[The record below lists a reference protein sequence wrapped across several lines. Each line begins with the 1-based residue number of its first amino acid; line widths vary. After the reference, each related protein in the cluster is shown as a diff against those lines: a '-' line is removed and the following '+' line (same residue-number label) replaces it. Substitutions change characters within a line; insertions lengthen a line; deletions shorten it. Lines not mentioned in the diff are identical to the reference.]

1 MRDFMYIRIN
11 EKFNDLIDDIKSKCE
26 SKNYPL
32 PSLIKNHNI
41 PEEFLFSDEEGE
53 EFKQFLEDFPEF
65 KSIVNFILNDEQEE
79 VVTYDNHK
87 FLSIEAGP
95 GAGKTRVLIEKVNYM
110 VNELGV
116 KPESLL
122 LITFTTKT
130 AEELQERLIE
140 GELSKSDVQKMQI
153 STIHSLCI
161 KLLEDHGDVG
171 YDIIAD
177 DYGEKVNMFIGKH
190 LKDLGFVDEYFI
202 PNSQISYIIK
212 KYNEFSAFKV
222 DTDKLVEYIEKEW
235 PIDPGYSKYVH
246 DYMETHDGK
255 FPRKDI
261 EKKENKAYKDSWYN
275 AKYLQIA
282 RSYPKYK
289 ELLEEVHAID
299 YNQMQIKA
307 LELLEKDNDVQYTNV
322 LIDEFQDT
330 DPIQMKIFERL
341 MDNIKTKSD
350 PTSFTV
356 VGDLNQRIYGFR
368 GSTKDYFK
376 YLRDNYADDFEFKS
390 LSTNYRSTNQI
401 IDISEDFIKHQR
413 DDKSPLQKPKYGRKV
428 ENKIYYLLNEDK
440 ASEAK
445 NIFEIIKYLKKEDKI
460 NNYSDIGILSRS
472 VKGGKFKD
480 LIEFF
485 EEHNATHCEDEKIPY
500 QIKGVSNILKQ
511 DEVKSILTLMYHL
524 VQDED
529 PHNHIMDKWTSDW
542 LNLKAYT
549 GANFNQVLFDLS
561 EDTKKILNDLQE
573 DFKQKVIDTEK
584 EVYFDLTGK
593 NSQIEVFSGV
603 FNRDEEIIIEIFKRL
618 EKPILTDENLV
629 RYGVT
634 DPDDLKFFKELNK
647 LKRKVSSDEVEFYNR
662 PTVSDVY
669 FELLTKITGYFTED
683 NINSHEAET
692 FNLSSLTQTIS
703 NFEEMRY
710 ERDFRGFF
718 WFVYRTIEGHDA
730 YSSNDGGVQIMTVH
744 SSKGLEFP
752 VTILASLSDNGFPM
766 EYKDPNPDN
775 GWIKRVG
782 YAFYTPKYCLDYK
795 KDEVNEGD
803 AYEDIMAEDKRRYY
817 EEEERIIYVA
827 MTRAEDTLI
836 LSSIVNDCE
845 ASRKIALQR
854 SDDVEYLKSIT
865 KAPECVQNAID
876 ANLQNSCELID
887 PNNIEINTIPR
898 EPKKIKEEPVN
909 LSFTALENYQNCP
922 FKYKMS
928 NILNFNKSQRAVIE
942 DGIFIHDA
950 LDVINKKILINDNVY
965 VGDDEVASTVE
976 SLFKKDN
983 YDLEEKSPEKFES
996 KLKRI
1001 TEDVLYYY
1009 NNYGKNLRI
1018 IDSEY
1023 PFHYKDKHY
1032 VLNGKIDLI
1041 CERDG
1046 KMVILDYKNT
1056 SLKYVDED
1064 MKKKY
1069 KQKYRKQLHLYV
1081 LALRDQNK
1089 EYIGREIDEVEI
1101 YAIKSRDTLTFDVE
1115 ENIIEDLREQLN
1127 QAALDIKSGKFNS
1140 KKCGDCKYCHYSKI
1154 CNQNIMD

>member
-1 MRDFMYIRIN
+1 MYMKIN
-11 EKFNDLIDDIKSKCE
+11 EDKFNELVGEIKATCE

-32 PSLIKNHNI
+32 PSIIENHNLS
-41 PEEFLFSDEEGE
+41 EEYIFSDEEGD

-65 KSIVNFILNDEQEE
+65 DGIVKFMLNEEQEE

-87 FLSIEAGP
+87 FLSVEAGP
-95 GAGKTRVLIEKVNYM
+95 GAGKTRVLIEKVQYM
-110 VNELGV
+110 VKELGV

-122 LITFTTKT
+122 IITFSTKA

-140 GELSKSDVQKMQI
+140 GDLSKSDVQKMQI

-161 KLLEDHGDVG
+161 KLLEEHGDVG

-177 DYGEKVNMFIGKH
+177 DYGEKVNMFVGKH
-190 LKDLGFVDEYFI
+190 LKDLGFVDEYYI

-212 KYNEFSAFKV
+212 KYDEYSAFKV
-222 DTDKLVEYIEKEW
+222 DTEKLVEYIENEW

-246 DYMETHDGK
+246 DYMDAHDGN
-255 FPRKDI
+255 FPIKDI
-261 EKKENKAYKDSWYN
+261 DKKENKKYKDSWYR

-289 ELLEEVHAID
+289 DLLEDVHAID
-299 YNQMQIKA
+299 FNQMQIKA
-307 LELLEKDNDVQYTNV
+307 LELLERDNDVQYTNV

-330 DPIQMKIFERL
+330 DPIQMKIFEQL
-341 MDNIKTKSD
+341 MDNIKSKAK

-356 VGDLNQRIYGFR
+356 VGDINQRIYGFR

-376 YLRDNYADDFEFKS
+376 YLRDNYAEDFEFKS
-390 LSTNYRSTNQI
+390 LPTNYRSTNQI

-413 DDKSPLQKPKYGRKV
+413 DEKSSLKKPKYGRGV
-428 ENKIYYLLNEDK
+428 ENNVYYLLNEDK
-440 ASEAK
+440 ASEAR
-445 NIFEIIKYLKKEDKI
+445 NIFEIIKYLKKEGKI
-460 NNYSDIGILSRS
+460 NHYSDIGILARS
-472 VKGGKFKD
+472 VKGTKFQD
-480 LIEFF
+480 LIDLFN
-485 EEHNATHCEDEKIPY
+485 EHNSTHPDDEKIPY
-500 QIKGVSNILKQ
+500 KIKGLSNILKR
-511 DEVKSILTLMYHL
+511 DEIKSILTLMYHL
-524 VQDED
+524 VQDEN
-529 PHNHIMDKWTSDW
+529 PHNFIPDRWTSEW

-561 EDTKKILNDLQE
+561 DETKDILNKLQE
-573 DFKQKVIDTEK
+573 DFEQKVQDIEK
-584 EVYFDLTGK
+584 EVYYDKTEK
-593 NSQIEVFSGV
+593 TSQITTFSGV
-603 FNRDEEIIIEIFKRL
+603 FKNRDEEIITEIFNRL
-618 EKPILTDENLV
+618 ERPVLTDENLI

-634 DPDDLKFFKELNK
+634 NQDDLKFFKELNK

-683 NINSHEAET
+683 NINAHEEET
-692 FNLSSLTQTIS
+692 FNLSSLTSTIS

-710 ERDFRGFF
+710 ERDFRGFY

-730 YSSNDGGVQIMTVH
+730 YSAEEDGVQIMTVH

-766 EYKDPNPDN
+766 EYKDPNPDK
-775 GWIKRVG
+775 GWIHHVG
-782 YAFYTPKYCLDYK
+782 YAFYTPKHCLEYK

-803 AYEDIMAEDKRRYY
+803 TYEQIMEEDKRIYY
-817 EEEERIIYVA
+817 EEEERAIYVA

-836 LSSIVNDCE
+836 LSSIVDNCE
-845 ASRKIALQR
+845 ASRKIALER
-854 SDDVEYLKSIT
+854 PNDIEYIKSIT
-865 KAPECVQNAID
+865 KAPGCVQNAID
-876 ANLQNSCELID
+876 ANLANRCILID
-887 PNNIEINTIPR
+887 PNNIEIETIPR
-898 EPKKIKEEPVN
+898 KSKEIEGELVN

-928 NILNFNKSQRAVIE
+928 DILNFTKSQRAVIE
-942 DGIFIHDA
+942 DGIFVHDA
-950 LDVINKKILINDNVY
+950 LDVINKKIKLNNNEYI
-965 VGDDEVASTVE
+965 GDDEVAKTVE

-983 YDLEEKSPEKFES
+983 YDLEEKDPGKFKS

-1009 NNYGKNLRI
+1009 NNYGKHLKI

-1023 PFHYKDKHY
+1023 PFHYKDTHY

-1046 KMVILDYKNT
+1046 KLVILDYKNT
-1056 SLKYVDED
+1056 SLDFIDEELEEKYRQ
-1064 MKKKY
+1064 KY
-1069 KQKYRKQLHLYV
+1069 KKQLHLYV

-1089 EYIGREIDEVEI
+1089 EYIGRDIDEVEI
-1101 YAIKSRDTLTFDVE
+1101 YAIKSRDTWTFDVE
-1115 ENIIEDLREQLN
+1115 ESIIEDLREQLN
-1127 QAALDIKSGKFNS
+1127 QAALDIKSGDKFGS
-1140 KKCGDCKYCHYSKI
+1140 RKCGDCKYCQYSKI
-1154 CNQNIMD
+1154 CNQNSMD

>member
-1 MRDFMYIRIN
+1 MYIKFN
-11 EKFNDLIDDIKSKCE
+11 KEKVNDLIDEIKNTCE
-26 SKNYPL
+26 SNNTPL
-32 PSLIKNHNI
+32 PSVLKNHDVLNEYI
-41 PEEFLFSDEEGE
+41 FPDEEGKE
-53 EFKQFLEDFPEF
+53 LKQFLDEVPEF
-65 KSIVNFILNDEQEE
+65 KGIVKFVLNKEQEE

-122 LITFTTKT
+122 IITFSTK
-130 AEELQERLIE
+130 AADELQERLIE
-140 GELSKSDVQKMQI
+140 GELSKADVQKMQI

-161 KLLEDHGDVG
+161 KLLEEHGDVG

-177 DYGEKVNMFIGKH
+177 ESSEKVNMFIGKH
-190 LKDLGFVDEYFI
+190 LKDLGFVDEYYI

-212 KYNEFSAFKV
+212 KYDEYSAFKV
-222 DTDKLVEYIEKEW
+222 DTNKLVEYIEKEW
-235 PIDPGYSKYVH
+235 PIHPDYAKYVH
-246 DYMETHDGK
+246 NYMESHDGN

-261 EKKENKAYKDSWYN
+261 DKPENKEFKKSWYN

-289 ELLEEVHAID
+289 KLLEDVHAID
-299 YNQMQIKA
+299 FNQMQIKA
-307 LELLEKDNDVQYTNV
+307 LELLEKDNNVPYTNV

-341 MDNIKTKSD
+341 MDNIKSKPA

-376 YLRDNYADDFEFKS
+376 YLRDNFADDFEFKS
-390 LSTNYRSTNQI
+390 LPTNYRSTNQI

-413 DDKSPLQKPKYGRKV
+413 DEKSSLQKPKYGRNV
-428 ENKIYYLLNEDK
+428 ENNVYYMLNEDK
-440 ASEAK
+440 ASEAR
-445 NIFEIIKYLKKEDKI
+445 NIFEIIKYLKREGKI
-460 NNYSDIGILSRS
+460 NSFSDIGILSRS
-472 VKGGKFKD
+472 VKGNKFKD
-480 LIEFF
+480 LIELLN
-485 EEHNATHCEDEKIPY
+485 EHNKTHSESEKIPY
-500 QIKGVSNILKQ
+500 KIRGLSNILER

-561 EDTKKILNDLQE
+561 DDTKKILNDLQDE
-573 DFKQKVIDTEK
+573 FEQNVIDTEK
-584 EVYFDLTGK
+584 EVYEEFTGK
-593 NSQIEVFSGV
+593 KSGKSVFSGI
-603 FNRDEEIIIEIFKRL
+603 FGRDEEIIIEIFNRL
-618 EKPILTDENLV
+618 ERPVLTDENLI

-634 DPDDLKFFKELNK
+634 DPDDLKFFNELNK

-683 NINSHEAET
+683 NINSHEDET
-692 FNLSSLTQTIS
+692 FNISSLTSTIS

-710 ERDFRGFF
+710 ERDFRGFY
-718 WFVYRTIEGHDA
+718 WFVYRTIAGHDA
-730 YSSNDGGVQIMTVH
+730 YSANDDGVQIMTVH
-744 SSKGLEFP
+744 TSKGLEFP
-752 VTILASLSDNGFPM
+752 VTILASLSDKGFPM
-766 EYKDPNPDN
+766 EYKDPNPEN
-775 GWIKRVG
+775 GFIYRVG
-782 YAFYTPKYCLDYK
+782 YAFYTPKHCLDYK

-803 AYEDIMAEDKRRYY
+803 TYEKIMEEDKRTYY

-836 LSSIVNDCE
+836 LSSIVDNCE
-845 ASRKIALQR
+845 ASRNVALER
-854 SDDVEYLKSIT
+854 PDDIEYLKSIT
-865 KAPECVQNAID
+865 KAPECVQKAID
-876 ANLQNSCELID
+876 ENLVNNCILIN
-887 PNNIEINTIPR
+887 PNNIEIDTISR
-898 EPKKIKEEPVN
+898 EAKEAEEELVN
-909 LSFTALENYQNCP
+909 LSYTALENYQNCP

-928 NILNFNKSQRAVIE
+928 NILNFNKSERAVIE

-950 LDVINKKILINDNVY
+950 LDVINKKIKLNDNEY
-965 VGDDEVASTVE
+965 IGDEEVASTVE

-983 YDLEEKSPEKFES
+983 YDLEEKDPDKFES

-1009 NNYGKNLRI
+1009 KHYGKNIKI

-1023 PFHYKDKHY
+1023 PFHYKDEHY

-1041 CERDG
+1041 CERDE
-1046 KMVILDYKNT
+1046 KLIILDYKNS
-1056 SLKYVDED
+1056 SLDFIDEELEE
-1064 MKKKY
+1064 KY
-1069 KQKYRKQLHLYV
+1069 KQKYKKQLHMYV

-1089 EYIGREIDEVEI
+1089 EYIGRDIDKVEI
-1101 YAIKSRDTLTFDVE
+1101 YAIKSKDTLTFDVE
-1115 ENIIEDLREQLN
+1115 EDLIEDLREQLN
-1127 QAALDIKSGKFNS
+1127 QAAVDIKSGEFTS
-1140 KKCGDCKYCHYSKI
+1140 RKCGDCKYCQYSKI
-1154 CNQNIMD
+1154 CNQQ

>member
-1 MRDFMYIRIN
+1 MYI
-11 EKFNDLIDDIKSKCE
+11 KFNKERFNDSIDEIQTACKSNEYKLP
-26 SKNYPL
+26 SILKNYNL
-32 PSLIKNHNI
+32 
-41 PEEFLFSDEEGE
+41 PEEYIFPDDEGE
-53 EFKQFLEDFPEF
+53 EFKQFLKDFPEF
-65 KSIVNFILNDEQEE
+65 KGIVKFILNKEQEE
-79 VVTYDNHK
+79 VVTYDIHK

-122 LITFTTKT
+122 IITFSTKS

-140 GELSKSDVQKMQI
+140 GNLSKSDVQKMQI

-161 KLLEDHGDVG
+161 KLLEEHGDVG

-190 LKDLGFVDEYFI
+190 LKDLGFVDEYYI
-202 PNSQISYIIK
+202 PNSQISYIVD
-212 KYNEFSAFKV
+212 KYNEYSAFKV
-222 DTDKLVEYIEKEW
+222 DTDKLVEYIENEW
-235 PIDPGYSKYVH
+235 PIDPGYSNYVH
-246 DYMETHDGK
+246 TYMENHDGN

-261 EKKENKAYKDSWYN
+261 DKKGNEAYKKSWYR

-282 RSYPKYK
+282 RSYPKYID
-289 ELLEEVHAID
+289 LLEEVHAID

-307 LELLEKDNDVQYTNV
+307 LELLEDNNDVQYTNV
-322 LIDEFQDT
+322 LVDEFQDT

-341 MDNIKTKSD
+341 MDNIKSKSG

-356 VGDLNQRIYGFR
+356 VGDINQRIYGFR

-376 YLRDNYADDFEFKS
+376 YLRDNFADDFEFKS

-413 DDKSPLQKPKYGRKV
+413 DERSPLQKPEYGRKE
-428 ENKIYYLLNEDK
+428 ENNIYYLLNEDK

-445 NIFEIIKYLKKEDKI
+445 NLFEIIKYLKNNGKI
-460 NNYSDIGILSRS
+460 NHYSDIGILSRS
-472 VKGGKFKD
+472 VKGKKFTD
-480 LIEFF
+480 LIGLL
-485 EEHNATHCEDEKIPY
+485 EEHNSQNPNDKIPY
-500 QIKGVSNILKQ
+500 QIRGLRNILKR
-511 DEVKSILTLMYHL
+511 DEIKSILTLMYHL
-524 VQDED
+524 IQDEN

-561 EDTKKILNDLQE
+561 EDTKNILNKLQE
-573 DFKQKVIDTEK
+573 DFEQKVIDTEK
-584 EVYFDLTGK
+584 EVYKDFTGK
-593 NSQIEVFSGV
+593 KSGKWKFSGI
-603 FNRDEEIIIEIFKRL
+603 FDRDEEILIEIFNRL
-618 EKPILTDENLV
+618 ERPILTDENLI

-634 DPDDLKFFKELNK
+634 DKNDLKFFKELNK
-647 LKRKVSSDEVEFYNR
+647 LKLKVSSDEVEFYNR

-683 NINSHEAET
+683 NINAHEEET
-692 FNLSSLTQTIS
+692 FNLSSITETIS

-710 ERDFRGFF
+710 ERDFRGFY

-730 YSSNDGGVQIMTVH
+730 YSKQDDGLQIMTVH
-744 SSKGLEFP
+744 TSKGLEFP
-752 VTILASLSDNGFPM
+752 VTILASLSDKVFPM
-766 EYKDPNPDN
+766 EYKDPNPKS
-775 GWIKRVG
+775 GWINRVG
-782 YAFYTPKYCLDYK
+782 YAFYTPKHCLDYK

-803 AYEDIMAEDKRRYY
+803 TYEQIMEEDKRIYY
-817 EEEERIIYVA
+817 EEEERVIYVA

-836 LSSIVNDCE
+836 LSSIVDNCE
-845 ASRKIALQR
+845 ASRKIALER
-854 SDDVEYLKSIT
+854 PDDVEYIKSIT
-865 KAPECVQNAID
+865 KGPDCIQKAID
-876 ANLQNSCELID
+876 ANLGNNCILID
-887 PNNIEINTIPR
+887 PNNIEIETISR
-898 EPKKIKEEPVN
+898 ETKEPEGELVN

-950 LDVINKKILINDNVY
+950 LDLINKKIKLNDNEY
-965 VGDDEVASTVE
+965 IGDKEVVVAVE

-983 YDLEEKSPEKFES
+983 YDLEEKDPERFES

-1009 NNYGKNLRI
+1009 NNYGKNLKI

-1023 PFHYKDKHY
+1023 PFHYKDTHY

-1046 KMVILDYKNT
+1046 KLVILDYKNT
-1056 SLKYVDED
+1056 SLDYVDEELEE
-1064 MKKKY
+1064 KYRQKY
-1069 KQKYRKQLHLYV
+1069 KKQLHLYV

-1089 EYIGREIDEVEI
+1089 EYIGRDIDEVEI
-1101 YAIKSRDTLTFDVE
+1101 YAIKSKDVLTFKVE
-1115 ENIIEDLREQLN
+1115 ESIIDDLKEQLN
-1127 QAALDIKSGKFNS
+1127 QTALDIKAGDKFDS
-1140 KKCGDCKYCHYSKI
+1140 KKCRDCKYCQYSKI
-1154 CNQNIMD
+1154 CNQQ